1 MERQEAGGMA
11 TEHPR
16 ATMRSL
22 VNWTGFGSVA
32 AVRSPP
38 CDKTSQG
45 DR

>member
-1 MERQEAGGMA
+1 MERREAGGMA
-11 TEHPR
+11 TKHPQ
-16 ATMRSL
+16 ATARSL
-22 VNWTGFGSVA
+22 TNGTGFGSVA